1 MNLTLGKSI
10 SYLRQSAF
18 YVQHAACLSGAG
30 YPSRWDCLL
39 SSSLFI
45 PMKRSPLQRNFPGL
59 TCQRKPPP
67 PQYLVV
73 SRRCAQPRL
82 VLGPRSYIPTSLT
95 GVWRPFWDGRVCAD
109 SHLFAAG
116 AWLWFGGELF
126 SLTVPGLRFNFCHCS
141 FSFHCRG
148 RTFFHCSVWSHQK
161 QKTPW
166 EAAGGTTPPR
176 RSPRFAERG
185 HSCLTFLL
193 EFSIPTAP
201 SRAACQ
207 SRPPSLP
214 PLCHRC
220 FCSLLSSS
228 RGGHQRS
235 KGASRPNS
243 KQGSLWCTAGG
254 LASYP
259 EVATGMKPDGPLHSH
274 IEYLELPHHLSTC
287 GFSITTLHNIK
298 ERLFPFFHR

>member
-67 PQYLVV
+67 PNIWWFQGGARSRGWYLAPAAI
-73 SRRCAQPRL
+73 SPHPSPGFGGRFGMDGCAQ
-82 VLGPRSYIPTSLT
+82 IATSLLL
-95 GVWRPFWDGRVCAD
+95 GLGCG
-109 SHLFAAG
+109 L
-116 AWLWFGGELF
+116 GGELF

-274 IEYLELPHHLSTC
+274 VEYLELPHHLSTC